1 MQKYDVVLLIDA
13 SLSETNRKEVVSEF
27 EKHIKK
33 CILAQDEI
41 GLQQLVYNL
50 SNKA

>member
-27 EKHIKK
+27 EKLIKK
-33 CILAQDEI
+33 NIIQQDNI
-41 GLQQLVYNL
+41 GLQQLAYNL

>member
-27 EKHIKK
+27 EKLIKK
-33 CILAQDEI
+33 NIVQQDDI
-41 GLQQLVYNL
+41 GLQQLAYNL

>member
-1 MQKYDVVLLIDA
+1 MQKYDVVLLVDA

-27 EKHIKK
+27 EKLIKK
-33 CILAQDEI
+33 TIVEQDDM

-50 SNKA
+50 GNKS

>member
-13 SLSETNRKEVVSEF
+13 SLSEIARKEVVSEF
-27 EKHIKK
+27 ENIIKK
-33 CILAQDEI
+33 NIIDQDDI
-41 GLQQLVYNL
+41 GLQELAYNL